1 MLRYTLNISWKNH
14 IPNLVV
20 LEGIVPISDVIRERR
35 VRFAG
40 HCLRA
45 KDQPV
50 SRVVLWEG
58 IGPGRK
64 GNFKTFPK
72 ILRED
77 LLKLNIG
84 EALETEHIMELA
96 LNRRF

>member
-1 MLRYTLNISWKNH
+1 MYSCETWSLTKTLEKKIDGARNRMLRYALNISWKDH
-14 IPNLVV
+14 IPNSVV

-58 IGPGRK
+58 IGPGRRAR
-64 GNFKTFPK
+64 N
-72 ILRED
+72 L
-77 LLKLNIG
+77 
-84 EALETEHIMELA
+84 
-96 LNRRF
+96 